1 MLSES
6 ERRSLAEI
14 EHQFRLEEPLL
25 DNRLAIGRAKPRPTT
40 ALALLFGALGTF
52 LLAMGVIGA
61 ALGCF
66 GMVSVVLLLRGT
78 TWR

>member
-1 MLSES
+1 MLSEF
-6 ERRSLAEI
+6 ERRSLDEI
-14 EHQFRLEEPLL
+14 ENQFRLDDPLL
-25 DNRLAIGRAKPRPTT
+25 DNRLAVGRARPKPTT
-40 ALALLFGALGTF
+40 VLAILFGAIGTF
-52 LLAMGVIGA
+52 LLMMGVIGA

>member
-14 EHQFRLEEPLL
+14 EHQFRLDDPLL
-25 DNRLAIGRAKPRPTT
+25 DGRLATGRAGPKPTT
-40 ALALLFGALGTF
+40 VLAVLFAAIGTF
-52 LLAMGVIGA
+52 LLAMGVLGA
-61 ALGCF
+61 AIGCF

>member
-25 DNRLAIGRAKPRPTT
+25 DNRLKIGRAAPRPSTV
-40 ALALLFGALGTF
+40 LAILFGAIGTF